1 MSKGSGYGFV
11 YLFKQSGYNIWNGPT
26 CCTNCSENEISK
38 DRYQLLSI
46 VCPVFFP
53 YQNFHTNTCV
63 HVLSIY
69 AFLLIR
75 FLLQSGICGTYCNL
89 ALVLW
94 YNFIQ
99 QKDHPHGE
107 FCAGGTIGY
116 KLYSPNWVNMQH
128 FVFIAV
134 KIWRHQNLHPFLFL
148 NGLSRS
154 GWCFLSELVM

>member
-1 MSKGSGYGFV
+1 MVTALSTCLNKAGIIYGMDQHV
-11 YLFKQSGYNIWNGPT
+11 VQIVVKMRSARTDN
-26 CCTNCSENEISK
+26 
-38 DRYQLLSI
+38 QLLSI

-75 FLLQSGICGTYCNL
+75 FLLQSRICGTYCNL

-134 KIWRHQNLHPFLFL
+134 KI
-148 NGLSRS
+148 
-154 GWCFLSELVM
+154 